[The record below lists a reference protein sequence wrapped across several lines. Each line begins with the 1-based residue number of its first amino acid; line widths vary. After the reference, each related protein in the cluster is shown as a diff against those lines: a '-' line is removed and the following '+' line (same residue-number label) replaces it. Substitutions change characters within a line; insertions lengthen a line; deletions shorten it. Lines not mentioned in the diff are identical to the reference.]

1 MSGDEEGGEKKNTTD
16 GWTKMMGA
24 AGSLFRTML
33 ALKVLSN
40 PLQF

>member
-1 MSGDEEGGEKKNTTD
+1 MSGDEEGGKKNTTD